1 MGGIDHPLVK
11 LANDILPE
19 EKQLPTDKY
28 GFFVGKNESTDGMLT
43 MLTGKSDI
51 NRIGE
56 IQKFNGKERL
66 SVWNGE
72 ACNKIRGGDGSVF
85 HPEVLQNETL
95 LCSVKTSAVHYHL
108 SLKKK

>member
-1 MGGIDHPLVK
+1 MTFKFEQFLQ
-11 LANDILPE
+11 

-43 MLTGKSDI
+43 MMTGKSDI

-72 ACNKIRGGDGSVF
+72 ACNKIR
-85 HPEVLQNETL
+85 
-95 LCSVKTSAVHYHL
+95 
-108 SLKKK
+108 